1 MQQPGTSEGTF
12 QHSPHNAGPIRSAE
26 LAQRRGLCTQDP
38 DEVLL
43 RCLRTHAP
51 GAFESLVER
60 YMHRLLKTASR
71 ITKSHEEAED
81 VVQETFLTV
90 YRHVAGFR
98 GECKLST
105 WLTTI
110 TRNHALMVLR
120 KKRHP
125 VLSIDAASGNEG
137 HTISTTLIATG
148 SSPEDKCID
157 QQLLDRLL
165 LSIERLPSHRRD
177 IFELHFAWDMRTAEI
192 AQLQGISVSAVKSRL
207 HRTTRDL
214 RQKRFT
220 PSREAIQCSRPSQS
234 RMNPNRKYKKS

>member
-12 QHSPHNAGPIRSAE
+12 QHSPHNAGPIRPAE
-26 LAQRRGLCTQDP
+26 LARGRGACTQDP

-51 GAFESLVER
+51 GAFGSLVER

-81 VVQETFLTV
+81 VVQETFLRV

-120 KKRHP
+120 KERHP
-125 VLSIDAASGNEG
+125 VLSIDAASGSEG
-137 HTISTTLIATG
+137 HTISTKLKATG

-177 IFELHFAWDMRTAEI
+177 MFELHFGMGHADSRNSSAARYIRFRLSRDSTGPRETCDR
-192 AQLQGISVSAVKSRL
+192 SVS
-207 HRTTRDL
+207 
-214 RQKRFT
+214 RQAGKQYSL
-220 PSREAIQCSRPSQS
+220 PDPLSRE
-234 RMNPNRKYKKS
+234 

>member
-26 LAQRRGLCTQDP
+26 LAQRRGVCTQDP

-125 VLSIDAASGNEG
+125 VLSIDAASGSEG

-177 IFELHFAWDMRTAEI
+177 IFECISHGTCGRPQSLSCEAYRFPRLSRDSTGSRETCDR
-192 AQLQGISVSAVKSRL
+192 SVS
-207 HRTTRDL
+207 
-214 RQKRFT
+214 RQAGKQYSV
-220 PSREAIQCSRPSQS
+220 PDPLSQE
-234 RMNPNRKYKKS
+234 